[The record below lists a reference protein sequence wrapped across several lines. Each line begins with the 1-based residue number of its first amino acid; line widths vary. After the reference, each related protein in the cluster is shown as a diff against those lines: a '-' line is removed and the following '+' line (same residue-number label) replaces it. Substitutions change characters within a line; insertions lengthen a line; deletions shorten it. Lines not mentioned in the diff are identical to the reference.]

1 MSITN
6 NRLLRNWLRAHGV
19 TISHYWV
26 LGELRLQS
34 LHNSS
39 IVQKAVETSWVWG
52 RDLEIDE
59 QDAVD
64 AISDLMANRLIQ
76 EVTPANLENIART
89 LESPRGVIA
98 PRDLLL
104 PELGEITFT
113 LKGARIIIALYEE
126 VFLKTP
132 SSNYLDDFQPDG
144 SGHIYANSR
153 EQIAHGL
160 LDHRKEIISFANVGE
175 LYSIGP
181 WRSDWWY
188 LNLHGWAVEIQ
199 AGNRGIGGITEP
211 ENGTLK
217 SPVKIGKE

>member
-1 MSITN
+1 MDLSSPIDASIFQGEKGTATMSITN

-104 PELGEITFT
+104 PELAG
-113 LKGARIIIALYEE
+113 KP
-126 VFLKTP
+126 TP
-132 SSNYLDDFQPDG
+132 SVRLG
-144 SGHIYANSR
+144 A
-153 EQIAHGL
+153 AGL
-160 LDHRKEIISFANVGE
+160 PAIH
-175 LYSIGP
+175 
-181 WRSDWWY
+181 SDVAR
-188 LNLHGWAVEIQ
+188 LVCQRPALCRQRVDL
-199 AGNRGIGGITEP
+199 R
-211 ENGTLK
+211 
-217 SPVKIGKE
+217 